1 MTEEIKVKK
10 EPKKRKVRV
19 TVGALNIRENP
30 GLDEPVVDMIRD
42 RGVYAI
48 TQEKNGW
55 GKLDDKRGW
64 IMLAHT
70 QPV

>member
-1 MTEEIKVKK
+1 MEEIVKK

-19 TVGALNIRENP
+19 TARALNIREKP
-30 GLDEPVVDMIRD
+30 GKDEPVVAIIQDQ
-42 RGVYAI
+42 GVYTI

-64 IMLAHT
+64 IMLAYT
-70 QPV
+70 EPV